1 MNYKLDVK
9 KDSYEVYVNEVYR
22 LIFYDD
28 FQLPNE
34 LTEVAT
40 MPGEGI
46 EKKPLHQQDYRYD

>member
-34 LTEVAT
+34 L
-40 MPGEGI
+40 
-46 EKKPLHQQDYRYD
+46 